1 MASWLVVL
9 VFVSLFLALVF
20 FIFRRVSR
28 FLLWFAGFAVILL
41 LLVGIGWMAE
51 RRDDFPFEL
60 PVALRSF
67 LSVADA
73 PVAVVLD
80 WADGVL
86 QIFLVVAFRIS

>member
-9 VFVSLFLALVF
+9 LFVALFLALVF
-20 FIFRRVSR
+20 FLFRRISG

-41 LLVGIGWMAE
+41 LLMGIGWMAE
-51 RRDDFPFEL
+51 RRDDL
-60 PVALRSF
+60 PIRLPAALDSF

-86 QIFLVVAFRIS
+86 QIFLVALGGS

>member
-9 VFVSLFLALVF
+9 LFVALILALVF
-20 FIFRRVSR
+20 FIFRRIAN

-41 LLVGIGWMAE
+41 LLMVVGWLAE
-51 RRDDFPFEL
+51 RRDNLPFRL
-60 PVALRSF
+60 PTAFDTF